1 MDLEDESMSVIC
13 ELIRQATASG
23 AVRDP
28 DDHTRFI
35 ELLKCIRGA
44 FILNVPSFMRDNFIN
59 DARELIRTT
68 KKFDEYV
75 FE

>member
-1 MDLEDESMSVIC
+1 MPVIC
-13 ELIRQATASG
+13 ELIREATQTG

-28 DDHTRFI
+28 DDQKRFI

-44 FILNVPSFMRDNFIN
+44 IKFNVPSLMRDDFIN

-68 KKFDEYV
+68 KKFD
-75 FE
+75 